1 MNSTPRR
8 KLRLSRETLRDV
20 TTRPEAAFA
29 TEVSGGSWC
38 AACHTQNCTGQT
50 SI

>member
-1 MNSTPRR
+1 MASTPRR

-20 TTRPEAAFA
+20 TARPEAGFA
-29 TEVSGGSWC
+29 TEVSGGSLC
-38 AACHTQNCTGQT
+38 PACYSQYCTGGT